1 MLWSCEACVEE
12 LQNCTEWIWWMLVT
26 LFVFFDK
33 KIEQGELPG
42 RLLHLLRP
50 AAGEG
55 SLWQSSEVAPSG
67 QRRWWDAWYGA
78 KIYAAIQHHSTSFN
92 IIQAFLYHF
101 TDVSMFREE
110 LSMWLS
116 WTLKTLLDF
125 ESEIS
130 RFEDAKMDQCDQR
143 GCASFCEDMWHVGQ
157 VTVGSPTGLLSYCS
171 LIPRFLTDS
180 SPIPHQFL
188 SDSCVVA
195 SFLHWTGA
203 GAASSRPILPA
214 TVRGRRNHRRATAA
228 DGGNRCAA
236 MWSLCLCIQES
247 EKRGKP
253 MGALFRYPK
262 CSSAQ
267 GKREVWENASW
278 KSCRKKQ
285 PSPSGKKQ
293 LHPHSGSVIVWR
305 LHVMSLF
312 DLERNDAVGF
322 AAAAPKAGFVCYDK
336 HMLYPCH
343 TNVLSL

>member
-26 LFVFFDK
+26 LFVFFFDT

-143 GCASFCEDMWHVGQ
+143 GCASFCEDMWNVGQ

-180 SPIPHQFL
+180 SPIPFWFVCRGL
-188 SDSCVVA
+188 IFALDRRRSSVVVTDTSCHCPWQKKSSQSNGSWRRQQMRSNVKPLP
-195 SFLHWTGA
+195 LH
-203 GAASSRPILPA
+203 SR
-214 TVRGRRNHRRATAA
+214 
-228 DGGNRCAA
+228 
-236 MWSLCLCIQES
+236 
-247 EKRGKP
+247 
-253 MGALFRYPK
+253 
-262 CSSAQ
+262 
-267 GKREVWENASW
+267 KREAW
-278 KSCRKKQ
+278 KIDGR
-285 PSPSGKKQ
+285 
-293 LHPHSGSVIVWR
+293 IV
-305 LHVMSLF
+305 
-312 DLERNDAVGF
+312 
-322 AAAAPKAGFVCYDK
+322 
-336 HMLYPCH
+336 
-343 TNVLSL
+343 